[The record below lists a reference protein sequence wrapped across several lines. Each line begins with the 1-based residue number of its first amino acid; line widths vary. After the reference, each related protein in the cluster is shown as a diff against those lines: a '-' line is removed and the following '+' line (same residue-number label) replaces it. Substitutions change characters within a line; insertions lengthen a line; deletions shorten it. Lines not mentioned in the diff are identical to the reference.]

1 MTTLEWFGEEQ
12 NPENDVGSRVL
23 LFDDYTSTHCANWN
37 TCTMYASVLFIPNS
51 KSSSGQ
57 GVSRLT

>member
-23 LFDDYTSTHCANWN
+23 LFDDYTLCELEYYAK
-37 TCTMYASVLFIPNS
+37 CTNV
-51 KSSSGQ
+51 
-57 GVSRLT
+57 